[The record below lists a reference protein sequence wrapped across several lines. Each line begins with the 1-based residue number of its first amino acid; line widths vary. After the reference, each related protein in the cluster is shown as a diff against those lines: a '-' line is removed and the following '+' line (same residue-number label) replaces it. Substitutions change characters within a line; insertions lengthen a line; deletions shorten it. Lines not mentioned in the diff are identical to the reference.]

1 MTAVAA
7 PQKHKF
13 AADEG
18 EPSSVQCVAP
28 VLPIHFSAALGV
40 LIDAGQEITPYVNN
54 PIRPSYTLYTMHGQ

>member
-28 VLPIHFSAALGV
+28 VFALSTSQPFSV
-40 LIDAGQEITPYVNN
+40 Y
-54 PIRPSYTLYTMHGQ
+54 